1 MEELKIKRFLINKDT
16 REAIELIGEKTF
28 GRKKTCDVPIN
39 DELISGNHMKI
50 VNEVSCAYLVDLGS
64 YNKTRVNG
72 VAVEPNSQ
80 IELKEN
86 DEIRIGSQVYIF
98 SDSNRLAQDQ
108 IFDDDNIHV
117 VTLLD
122 YSEPPEWGDD
132 PEIDF
137 RFKQFEQKKEE
148 IRLIIERIKKLEEK
162 VEGIAEAKNKYKELD
177 KEISIMAEIFP
188 ADSLSEWRRKR
199 DEYKILCKEIS
210 KMVARKEELEG
221 KVRQFL
227 RFEELSQIQFEY
239 KEHLKEAKDLGD
251 LEQNIGELK
260 FMLSQEQE
268 VLKSLQDNYEREKR
282 KSELSRKERKKKQQ
296 QKHELERQIED
307 LQNQLKKIK

>member
-1 MEELKIKRFLINKDT
+1 M
-16 REAIELIGEKTF
+16 GEKTF

-39 DELISGNHMKI
+39 DELISGNHMTI
-50 VNEVSCAYLVDLGS
+50 VNEVSRAYLVDLGS

-72 VAVEPNSQ
+72 LAVEPNTQ
-80 IELKEN
+80 VELKEN

-108 IFDDDNIHV
+108 IFDDDSVHV

-122 YSEPPEWGDD
+122 YCEPPEWGDD

-162 VEGIAEAKNKYKELD
+162 VEGIIEAKNQYKELD
-177 KEISIMAEIFP
+177 KEMSILVEIFP
-188 ADSLSEWRRKR
+188 TDSLPEWRKKR
-199 DEYKILCKEIS
+199 EEYKILCKEIT
-210 KMVARKEELEG
+210 KLLARKEELEV

-227 RFEELSQIQFEY
+227 KFEELNQKQFEY
-239 KEHLKEAKDLGD
+239 KEHLKEAKDLDD
-251 LEQNIGELK
+251 LQQNIGELK

-268 VLKSLQDNYEREKR
+268 VLKSLQENYEREKR
-282 KSELSRKERKKKQQ
+282 KSELSRKERKKKQH

-307 LQNQLKKIK
+307 LQSQLKKIK